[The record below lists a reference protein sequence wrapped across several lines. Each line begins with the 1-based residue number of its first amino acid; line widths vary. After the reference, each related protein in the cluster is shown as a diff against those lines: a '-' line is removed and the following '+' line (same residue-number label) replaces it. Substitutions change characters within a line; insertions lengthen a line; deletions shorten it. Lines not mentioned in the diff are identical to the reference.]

1 MPRKNVYRSRIKEKV
16 NEVEKFLEA
25 LKFLIDNKAKDLSP
39 MFAMYPTDILKNK
52 ENTAGRNDEDF
63 TAIFLLEDWAIALE
77 DFTGIEDLDDTVS
90 DIMIQLAEAEDH
102 MTEEQRLA
110 FIAPLEKLYNR
121 AKDTLDSIL

>member
-1 MPRKNVYRSRIKEKV
+1 M

-25 LKFLIDNKAKDLSP
+25 LKFLIDNKAKNLSP
-39 MFAMYPTDILKNK
+39 MFAMYPTDILKNR
-52 ENTAGRNDEDF
+52 ENTSGRNDEDF

-77 DFTGIEDLDDTVS
+77 DITGIEDLDNTVS

-110 FIAPLEKLYNR
+110 FIAPIEKLYNK
-121 AKDTLDSIL
+121 AQYTLNAMR